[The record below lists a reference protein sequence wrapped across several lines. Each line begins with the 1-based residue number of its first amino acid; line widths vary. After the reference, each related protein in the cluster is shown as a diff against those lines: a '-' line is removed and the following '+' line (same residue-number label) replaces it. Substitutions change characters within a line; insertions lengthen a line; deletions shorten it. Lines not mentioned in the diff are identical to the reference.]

1 MDDIQKNFTNILN
14 DEDKGKQ
21 YDEVAKVYDKVLTTV
36 GYGDPD
42 VVCRAITDL
51 GLPKDSKFMD
61 FCCGTGRMAIALS
74 ALGYKNHDGIDASEE
89 MLKIAREK
97 GCYQELEFMYLG
109 MGEIPEKWKKGYDCL
124 TCIASLVPGHIPPD

>member
-1 MDDIQKNFTNILN
+1 MSYAELS
-14 DEDKGKQ
+14 
-21 YDEVAKVYDKVLTTV
+21 
-36 GYGDPD
+36 
-42 VVCRAITDL
+42 DL